1 MNQKYKSV
9 YFPDYPAETSSQK
22 ALTLAFGKR
31 SEDLYQDIHALS
43 SAEIRQLL
51 GSDSYQTLLDAA
63 SRQGTPLNT
72 YCLNQIRDAVTYLRE
87 SSAQLQ
93 LWEVEPELRIF
104 DPVTATFKAG
114 AQAPFVRWYPYLE
127 GYSPQFVET
136 VLSTYAPNARRV
148 LDPFAGTGTTA
159 FVAASLGKQAF
170 YCEVNPVLQFMIDVK
185 ARVRLLHADLRR
197 MLAAELVAT
206 ITTLPADIAQYPP
219 STDLDAS
226 FRATFGDSR
235 YFSEAAF
242 THILQIRTWIDAL
255 HLRDSLLADVITVG
269 ALATLIPTSLMTRAG
284 DLRFK
289 TAQESRQPV
298 DSPFMTL
305 EMKLREMANDIRSDL
320 EGIGA
325 EPLLIAESAH
335 SLDKLPPLAI
345 DAVITSPPY
354 VNGTNYFRN
363 TKIELWFLRCLRTKQ
378 DLARYRAAAI
388 TAGINDVT
396 VANTIQSSSPGVR
409 RVVETLAQR
418 SYDARIPRMIDTYFA
433 DLEAVFASL
442 ANHLTPAATIAID
455 IGDSAYAG
463 VHVPV
468 DELLVEVMDPLGFE
482 RSAVVPLRQRK
493 SRSGAPLKQ
502 VLLVFKHKPARLF
515 PAALATAAPAWES
528 AWQVF
533 KTTLPHQQPPL
544 SQRNWGHSWHSL
556 CSYMGKLKPA
566 IAYNLVRTFVPDGGK
581 VLDPFAGVGTI
592 PFEASLQGKVAV
604 GFDISPAALAIANAK
619 VNTQDAARCDEVI
632 HRLAEFIHTAA
643 PTEEELQE
651 VRELGFNGKIADFY
665 EGRTLNEI
673 ILARRYFQ
681 QHQPQKPEDNFVF
694 AALLHILHGN
704 RPYALSRRSHPITP
718 YQPTGEFVYKPLL
731 ARLRDKVQR
740 ALAEPLPSTFVAGQI
755 YHQDATAWWPRAI
768 DNLDAVITSPPFFDS
783 TRFYLANW
791 LRLWFA
797 GWSKTEFA
805 TAPHGF
811 VDERQKQSFDIY
823 AAILRQARE
832 RLKHDGVVVLHL
844 GKSRKCD
851 MAAEL
856 LKVGRRWFS
865 RYDLFDESVDHCES
879 HGIRDK
885 GTVTAH
891 QYLVLY

>member
-1 MNQKYKSV
+1 MKQKYKSV
-9 YFPDYPAETSSQK
+9 YFPDYPAESSSQK
-22 ALTLAFGKR
+22 ALTLAFGKH
-31 SEDLYQDIHALS
+31 STDLYQDVHGLS
-43 SAEIRQLL
+43 SAEMRQLL
-51 GSDSYQTLLDAA
+51 GTDSYQTLLDTA
-63 SRQGTPLNT
+63 SEQGMPLNT
-72 YCLNQIRDAVTYLRE
+72 YCLNQIRDAITYLRE
-87 SSAQLQ
+87 SSTQLQ
-93 LWEVEPELRIF
+93 FWEVEPGLRIF

-136 VLSTYAPNARRV
+136 VLTTYAPNARRV

-170 YCEVNPVLQFMIDVK
+170 YCEVNPVLQFMIAVK
-185 ARVRLLHADLRR
+185 ARVRLLHADMRG

-206 ITTLPADIAQYPP
+206 AAT
-219 STDLDAS
+219 LDAQITQS
-226 FRATFGDSR
+226 RPSDDLETSYYATFGDSR
-235 YFSEAAF
+235 YFPDDVF
-242 THILQIRTWIDAL
+242 TCILQIRSWLDEL
-255 HLRDSLLADVITVG
+255 HLRNSLLADVVTVG
-269 ALATLIPTSLMTRAG
+269 ALAMLIPTSHMTRAG

-289 TAQESRQPV
+289 TAQEQTQQV
-298 DSPFMTL
+298 ASPIMAL
-305 EMKLREMANDIRSDL
+305 AMKLFDMANDIRGDL
-320 EGIGA
+320 DGIRA
-325 EPLLIAESAH
+325 APVLIAESAQ
-335 SLDKLPPLAI
+335 SLDKLPSLMI
-345 DAVITSPPY
+345 DAVVTSPPY

-363 TKIELWFLRCLRTKQ
+363 TKIELWFLRCLRTRQ
-378 DLARYRAAAI
+378 DLTRYRAAAI

-396 VANTIQSSSPGVR
+396 VANTIRSNSPGVR
-409 RVVETLAQR
+409 RVVEFLEMQ

-442 ANHLTPAATIAID
+442 TNHLTPEATIAID

-468 DELLVEVMDPLGFE
+468 DELLVEVMDTLGFE
-482 RSAVVPLRQRK
+482 RSDVVPLRQRK

-502 VLLVFKHKPARLF
+502 VLLVFKHKPARAF
-515 PAALATAAPAWES
+515 PAAIATTTTAWEAS
-528 AWQVF
+528 WEVF
-533 KTTLPHQQPPL
+533 KTTLPHQQPPF
-544 SQRNWGHSWHSL
+544 SQRNWGHGWHSL

-566 IAYNLVRTFVPDGGK
+566 IAYNLVHTFVPDGGK
-581 VLDPFAGVGTI
+581 LLDPFAGVGTI
-592 PFEASLQGKVAV
+592 PFEASLQGKRAI

-619 VNTQDAARCDEVI
+619 VNVQDATRCGEVM
-632 HRLAEFIHTAA
+632 HRLAEYIDGGA
-643 PTEEELQE
+643 PTDAELAE
-651 VRELGFNGKIADFY
+651 ARELGFNGKIADFY
-665 EGRTLNEI
+665 EERTLSEI

-681 QHQPQKPEDNFVF
+681 QHRPQAPEEDFVF

-718 YQPTGEFVYKPLL
+718 YQPTGEFVYKPLI
-731 ARLRDKVQR
+731 ARLNDKVQR
-740 ALAEPLPSTFVAGQI
+740 ALAEPLPQSFFAGRI
-755 YHQDATAWWPRAI
+755 YQQDATTWWPREI
-768 DNLDAVITSPPFFDS
+768 DDLDAVITSPPFFDS

-797 GWSKTEFA
+797 GWSKTDFE
-805 TAPHGF
+805 TAPRGF

-823 AAILRQARE
+823 TAILRQARE
-832 RLKHDGVVVLHL
+832 RLKQGGVVVLHL

-865 RYDLFDESVDHCES
+865 HHDLFNESVDHCES

-885 GTVTAH
+885 GTVTSH